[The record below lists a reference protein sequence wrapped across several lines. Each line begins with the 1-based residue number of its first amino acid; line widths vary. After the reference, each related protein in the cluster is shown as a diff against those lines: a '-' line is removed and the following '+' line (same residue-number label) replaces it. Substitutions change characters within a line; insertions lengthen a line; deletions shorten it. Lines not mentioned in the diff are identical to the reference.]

1 MATQGRRSN
10 NSGGVSFEHRGGA
23 AACRDK
29 FHRRCAGRW
38 VGEIITGQNVNGN
51 PIRRKVNA
59 ATKGECEDRLEEL
72 KADLATGIT
81 KRSPARYT
89 VRKAVEDY
97 LAEGRADVVAKTI
110 IKDRGNLEH
119 LLRVI
124 GAIKLREL
132 TTTDV
137 DRALKVMAG
146 KAATSTVRH
155 AHAALKRAIN
165 HAASRDLVARNVAAF
180 TKAPTGQEGRPSK
193 SLTLEQWAALWLA
206 AQGDTRML
214 AYTALSVGTGM
225 RTEEVRALRWDHVE
239 LDAKPPHVQV
249 WRSVR
254 ARGEVKTQTSRRTL
268 ALPELAVTALQ
279 AHKAAGNLGELVFI
293 TRNGLP
299 MDAGN
304 VRKQLRRLLKTAGI
318 PPQDWTTRELRHTG
332 ISLLSLGGLPIEEV
346 ARIAGHA
353 STRTTETVYRRELR
367 PVITAGAATL
377 DRLLAQAASSSG
389 SEASSASS

>member
-10 NSGGVSFEHRGGA
+10 NSGGVSFEHRGGT

-110 IKDRGNLEH
+110 IKDQGNLDH

-132 TTTDV
+132 TTADV

-214 AYTALSVGTGM
+214 AYIALSVGTGM

-239 LDAKPPHVQV
+239 LDAEPPHVQV

-254 ARGEVKTQTSRRTL
+254 ARGEVKTQKSRRTL

-279 AHKAAGNLGELVFI
+279 THKVAGNLGELVFI

-304 VRKQLRRLLKTAGI
+304 VRKQLRRLLKAASI
-318 PPQDWTTRELRHTG
+318 PPEDWTTRELRHTG

-377 DRLLAQAASSSG
+377 DRLLAQATSSSG
-389 SEASSASS
+389 SAASSASS

>member
-1 MATQGRRSN
+1 M
-10 NSGGVSFEHRGGA
+10 
-23 AACRDK
+23 
-29 FHRRCAGRW
+29 
-38 VGEIITGQNVNGN
+38 NGN

-165 HAASRDLVARNVAAF
+165 HAAS
-180 TKAPTGQEGRPSK
+180 
-193 SLTLEQWAALWLA
+193 
-206 AQGDTRML
+206 
-214 AYTALSVGTGM
+214 
-225 RTEEVRALRWDHVE
+225 
-239 LDAKPPHVQV
+239 
-249 WRSVR
+249 
-254 ARGEVKTQTSRRTL
+254 
-268 ALPELAVTALQ
+268 
-279 AHKAAGNLGELVFI
+279 
-293 TRNGLP
+293 
-299 MDAGN
+299 
-304 VRKQLRRLLKTAGI
+304 GI
-318 PPQDWTTRELRHTG
+318 W
-332 ISLLSLGGLPIEEV
+332 
-346 ARIAGHA
+346 
-353 STRTTETVYRRELR
+353 
-367 PVITAGAATL
+367 
-377 DRLLAQAASSSG
+377 
-389 SEASSASS
+389 